1 MTPRRRLMLGHLVLV
16 PVTAAAF
23 LTVLVVTS
31 FLACGISGCGGGGFG
46 PSFSPVE
53 AQAGLLACGATLL
66 PLTLLV
72 LRGQARAHVA
82 VAGAAVVLSGAFLAM
97 VVLDLGPHGCPADQQ
112 RAVAGAQAWDPGAPT
127 CSADRHAVPASAG

>member
-1 MTPRRRLMLGHLVLV
+1 MPPHRRLMLGYLVLV

-53 AQAGLLACGATLL
+53 AQVGLLACGVTLL
-66 PLTLLV
+66 PLTVLM
-72 LRGQARAHVA
+72 LRGRPRAA
-82 VAGAAVVLSGAFLAM
+82 LALAGTAVVLSGAFLAM
-97 VVLDLGPHGCPADQQ
+97 AVLDLGPDGCPADQE
-112 RAVAGAQAWDPGAPT
+112 RAVAGAQAWAPGAPT
-127 CSADRHAVPASAG
+127 CSADRHAVPASAR